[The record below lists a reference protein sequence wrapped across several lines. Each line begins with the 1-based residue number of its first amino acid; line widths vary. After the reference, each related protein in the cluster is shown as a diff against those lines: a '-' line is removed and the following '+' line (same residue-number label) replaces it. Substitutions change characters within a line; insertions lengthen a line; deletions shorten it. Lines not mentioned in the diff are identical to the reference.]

1 MSEFSY
7 EKLLEALDLHHNILH
22 AEQQAIAARDLNSVE
37 DILARKDKSLDLLL
51 LAKKAGGDSNYPAH
65 IQSRITS
72 VLSLQQKNSQNFKKL
87 HIQDDQPSDSVENSN
102 PLFRRLKKAYSR

>member
-51 LAKKAGGDSNYPAH
+51 LAKKGDDSNYPAH
-65 IQSRITS
+65 IQSRI
-72 VLSLQQKNSQNFKKL
+72 
-87 HIQDDQPSDSVENSN
+87 
-102 PLFRRLKKAYSR
+102 

>member
-51 LAKKAGGDSNYPAH
+51 LAKKGDDSNYPAH
-65 IQSRITS
+65 IQSRISS
-72 VLSLQQKNSQNFKKL
+72 VLSLQQKNTQNFKKL

>member
-22 AEQQAIAARDLNSVE
+22 AEQQAIAARDINSVE
-37 DILARKDKSLDLLL
+37 DILARKDKSLDLLI
-51 LAKKAGGDSNYPAH
+51 LAKEGGDSNYPAH
-65 IQSRITS
+65 IQSRISS
-72 VLSLQQKNSQNFKKL
+72 VLSLQQKNTQNFKKL

>member
-51 LAKKAGGDSNYPAH
+51 LAKKGI
-65 IQSRITS
+65 IQIILHTFNRISS
-72 VLSLQQKNSQNFKKL
+72 VLSLQQKNTQNFKKL

>member
-51 LAKKAGGDSNYPAH
+51 LAKKGDNSNYPAH
-65 IQSRITS
+65 IQSRISS
-72 VLSLQQKNSQNFKKL
+72 VLSLQQKNTQNFK
-87 HIQDDQPSDSVENSN
+87 NSTYKTIN
-102 PLFRRLKKAYSR
+102 RLTLLRTQILCSEG